1 MKRAITLTLAL
12 TAATVSAQLPPPHTP
27 VAPQPGA
34 AMPAAPVPLPPE
46 WLGLPQI
53 RYLRP
58 LPSMASLS
66 GYVRSE
72 VEAGRCAAV
81 ARSASSGVVRV
92 DLAVLVTSDSRI
104 RRIVPR
110 AINCLNVEQYA
121 SGLVSR
127 MARDNIDNLGVEKDT
142 WFRTSLIFAWPI

>member
-1 MKRAITLTLAL
+1 MTRALTLTLAL
-12 TAATVSAQLPPPHTP
+12 SSAAASAQVVPPRPHPSPIPLPQAAPTPPP
-27 VAPQPGA
+27 A
-34 AMPAAPVPLPPE
+34 
-46 WLGLPQI
+46 WLTLPQL

-58 LPSMASLS
+58 LPSMAGLS

-81 ARSASSGVVRV
+81 SRSASSGVVRV
-92 DLAVLVTSDSRI
+92 DMAVLVTSDSRI

-110 AINCLNVEQYA
+110 AIDCLTVEQYA

-142 WFRTSLIFAWPI
+142 WFRTALIFAWPI